1 MKIPSGKQ
9 IRNFIFNLPIIVNI
23 VDWSKVHSFPGF
35 FNVPI
40 YDVVIFLL
48 NEIKRDA
55 LISRANSIAFSFFL
69 SIFPGIIFIFTLI
82 PYVLPHFDFLII
94 PYINEDLL
102 VRNPFNDSVDF
113 NATIIRQIGYLLSE
127 VKILPENARAEM
139 TNMFTKVATQT
150 HGARLYFVLL
160 LTVFFSSNGMMTLF
174 RGFEKSHANTFK
186 KRGLLKKRATAIL
199 LTLLL
204 AFLVLIAVFLIVLGQ
219 TPLEW
224 ILNYFNVN
232 RFQAIMVQILKWVV
246 VIALFYSGI
255 SILYRYG
262 ASTFIKF
269 KWFSPGATLAT
280 ILTIFSSLIFSFYVE
295 DFGAYNDLYLSF
307 GTIIVV
313 MLWIQINAFI
323 LLVGF
328 ELNTSIAV
336 NRDLKIA
343 KEEVE

>member
-9 IRNFIFNLPIIVNI
+9 IKEFIFKLPFITSILN
-23 VDWSKVHSFPGF
+23 WSKINSLPGF
-35 FNVPI
+35 FDVPL
-40 YDVVIFLL
+40 YDVVVFIL

-82 PYVLPHFDFLII
+82 PYILPYFDYLII
-94 PYINEDLL
+94 PYIQEDLL
-102 VRNPFNDSVDF
+102 VRDASNAVDF
-113 NATIIRQIGYLLSE
+113 SSTIIRQIGYLLSE
-127 VKILPENARAEM
+127 VKILPDNAREEITM
-139 TNMFTKVATQT
+139 MISKLATQT
-150 HGARLYFVLL
+150 HGGRLYFVLI

-174 RGFEKSHANTFK
+174 RGFEKSHSNTFK
-186 KRGLLKKRATAIL
+186 KRGILKKRLTAIL
-199 LTLLL
+199 LNLLL

-219 TPLEW
+219 TPLES
-224 ILNYFNVN
+224 ILSYFNVS
-232 RFQAIMVQILKWVV
+232 RFQTFMVQVLKWVV

-255 SILYRYG
+255 SVLYRYG

-280 ILTIFSSLIFSFYVE
+280 ILTILSSIIFSIYVE

-307 GTIIVV
+307 GTIIVI

-323 LLVGF
+323 LLIGF
-328 ELNTSIAV
+328 ELNASIAV

-343 KEEVE
+343 KEELE

>member
-1 MKIPSGKQ
+1 MKIPSTKE
-9 IRNFIFNLPIIVNI
+9 IRKFVFNLPIIVNI
-23 VDWSKVHSFPGF
+23 LDWSKKHSFPGF
-35 FNVPI
+35 FKVPI
-40 YDVVIFLL
+40 YDVIVFLL

-82 PYVLPHFDFLII
+82 PYILPYFDYLII
-94 PYINEDLL
+94 PYIQDDLL
-102 VRNPFNDSVDF
+102 VRNPDTNAVDF
-113 NATIIRQIGYLLSE
+113 SATIISQIGYLLSE
-127 VKILPENARAEM
+127 VKILPENARQEITEM
-139 TNMFTKVATQT
+139 ITQLATKP
-150 HGARLYFVLL
+150 HGGRLYFVLL

-174 RGFEKSHANTFK
+174 RGFEKSHSHTFK
-186 KRGLLKKRATAIL
+186 KRGIIKKRFTAIL
-199 LTLLL
+199 LTLLI

-219 TPLEW
+219 TPLES
-224 ILNYFNVN
+224 ILNYFNAN
-232 RFQAIMVQILKWVV
+232 QFQTTMVQILKWIV

-255 SILYRYG
+255 SLIYRYG

-269 KWFSPGATLAT
+269 KWFSPGASLAT
-280 ILTIFSSLIFSFYVE
+280 ILTILSSIVFSVYVE
-295 DFGAYNDLYLSF
+295 DFGSYNDLYLSF
-307 GTIIVV
+307 GTIIVI

-343 KEEVE
+343 KEELD